1 MSNEMI
7 LGNIVAHGVFILLF
21 FLYSACESSDF
32 QVKTFLKW
40 AIPAISILNISSWLL
55 KDSAFIRILTFATSI
70 FAWVMIMLISLYFI
84 YKKMDGIAVDANE
97 IAIFYALFGD
107 DDMEIP
113 DYYQDGHSG
122 ECCVYLEKNRD
133 LIFGRRSR
141 DIKPSSF
148 IEFLKFYKWDY
159 NIGKMK
165 HKQKIHKKKVQEN
178 KDLEEI
184 LVLAQNRVNALKKQA
199 DEEIASANRIVK
211 NVIKVWDKEEN

>member
-1 MSNEMI
+1 MSDEMI
-7 LGNIVAHGVFILLF
+7 LGNIVAHGVFLLLF
-21 FLYSACESSDF
+21 LLYSTIKSSDF

-40 AIPAISILNISSWLL
+40 AIPTISILNISSWLL

-70 FAWVMIMLISLYFI
+70 FAWVIIMLISLYSI

-107 DDMEIP
+107 DDMKIP
-113 DYYQDGHSG
+113 DYYQDGHGG
-122 ECCVYLEKNRD
+122 ECYVYLEKNRD
-133 LIFGRRSR
+133 LIRGRRSR

-165 HKQKIHKKKVQEN
+165 HKQRIYKKKVQEN

-184 LVLAQNRVNALKKQA
+184 LVLAQNKVDALKKQA
-199 DEEIASANRIVK
+199 AEEITSANCMIK
-211 NVIKVWDKEEN
+211 NVIKVWEKEKN